1 MTTLAMAELNHVFLA
16 LTPVERWEAARG
28 FNSSFLVTHWLVLT
42 MVAVL
47 IILIATLFWVSYAR
61 IAQQRRDAARLF
73 REQADR
79 KGLSPRE
86 HEILRDIADRCNLRR
101 FDAIFT
107 MEEAFDRGAE
117 ELIEESLSTPQDVEA
132 TEQLKLE
139 LFFLYEKLGFKSPRA
154 IPSSRAS
161 RKPGTRQ
168 IPVGKKLHVTRRK
181 GSKTANIEG
190 TVIGN
195 DESKLSLQLGVPVQ
209 GKPGE
214 RWQARYYYGASVWEF
229 DASMLRCQGKVL
241 VLNHSDHIRFVNR
254 RRFLRVPVNK
264 PAYIASFPFAVT
276 VPARVG
282 STSTRSASR
291 QPSSGGEPTS
301 WGCPQF
307 VPAALTELAGPGLRL
322 EAPLKLHIGERVLVV
337 ANLGAEQDANSQKT
351 KTAEPAKII
360 EDIGVVRHIR
370 TKEHGFSI
378 AVELVGLSDA
388 DVNELICATN
398 AACSKTAAKHNDTAT
413 DAYERQ
419 PEELNAAEP
428 EVTQSV

>member
-1 MTTLAMAELNHVFLA
+1 MITLAMEELNHVFLA

-28 FNSSFLVTHWLVLT
+28 FNSSFVATHWFVLT

-47 IILIATLFWVSYAR
+47 IVLIATLFWVSYAR
-61 IAQQRRDAARLF
+61 ISQQRKDAERLF

-86 HEILRDIADRCNLRR
+86 HQILLDIAKRCNLRR

-107 MEEAFDRGAE
+107 MEDALGRGAVK
-117 ELIEESLSTPQDVEA
+117 LIEESLCKPQNVEA

-139 LFFLYEKLGFKSPRA
+139 VSFLYEKLGFKSPGA
-154 IPSSRAS
+154 IASSRTS
-161 RKPGTRQ
+161 GKPSTRQ

-181 GSKTANIEG
+181 GSKAANIES

-195 DESKLSLQLGVPVQ
+195 DELELSLQLVVPVQ
-209 GKPGE
+209 SEPGE

-229 DASMLRCQGKVL
+229 DASTLGCQGNVL

-254 RRFLRVPVNK
+254 RRFLRVPVTK
-264 PAYIASFPFAVT
+264 PAYIAPFPFAVT
-276 VPARVG
+276 VPAQVG
-282 STSTRSASR
+282 SANKRSASR
-291 QPSSGGEPTS
+291 QPSHKDEPTS

-307 VPAALTELAGPGLRL
+307 VPAVLTELAGPGLRL
-322 EAPLKLHIGERVLVV
+322 EAPLKVHVGERVLVV

-360 EDIGVVRHIR
+360 EDIGMVRHIR

-388 DVNELICATN
+388 DVNDLICATN
-398 AACSKTAAKHNDTAT
+398 AACSKTAAKHNDSAT
-413 DAYERQ
+413 DAHERQ
-419 PEELNAAEP
+419 PEELNVTEP
-428 EVTQSV
+428 EVTQSM